1 MDCMIMLCSGN
12 LLWANLQQ
20 VIYVLLIYL
29 QLKVVLV
36 GEGLTGEAGDYR
48 SIIYCQ
54 KVYTEYIIN

>member
-1 MDCMIMLCSGN
+1 MDCMMVLCSGN
-12 LLWANLQQ
+12 LLWAKLQQ

-29 QLKVVLV
+29 QVVVLV
-36 GEGLTGEAGDYR
+36 GEGLTEEAGDYH